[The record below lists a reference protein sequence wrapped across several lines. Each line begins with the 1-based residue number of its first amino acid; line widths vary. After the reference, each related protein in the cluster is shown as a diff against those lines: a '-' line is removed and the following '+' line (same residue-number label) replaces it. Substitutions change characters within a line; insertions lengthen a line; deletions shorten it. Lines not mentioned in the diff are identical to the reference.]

1 MKINYVALY
10 AITLGLFLLLDGLWL
25 GLVAKNLYA
34 SQLKG
39 LMTDNVRWV
48 GAGLFYALFIVGL
61 LVFVIAP
68 ALQHQNLSFALSRGA
83 LFGLVTYATY
93 DLTNYAT
100 LKGFPLTIVGVD
112 LLWGTLLSTLVCS
125 GAYGLYTRFF

>member
-10 AITLGLFLLLDGLWL
+10 AITLGIFLALDGMWL

-68 ALQHQNLSFALSRGA
+68 ALQQQNLSFALTRGA

-100 LKGFPLTIVGVD
+100 LKGFPLTIVGID
-112 LLWGTLLSTLVCS
+112 LLWGTLLSTFVCS
-125 GAYGLYTRFF
+125 GAYSLYVRFF